1 MGLNEKNMETGKQT
15 GEEIIRK
22 YKKDGI
28 FGKMTKDVKQEEYTG
43 KIKILNRGV
52 NENGIDI
59 VENKEEEDGEE
70 DGVEVQQQSNTIMAT
85 MMADWS
91 DFISKIELDRAADTE
106 KETAEK
112 EKKEEREILNR
123 KEKEKR
129 EELYRKEKEERQE
142 LYRKE
147 KEEREE
153 CRRLWME
160 SAKGYDISMK
170 DVVSDGK
177 ECDVAGEPQG
187 NTVRRKFRKF
197 GLKKMEN
204 MKEGNYTG
212 EIMNLTVPV
221 NERKN
226 GMMTTIEE
234 YEGEEDGAKE
244 EEKVGNEGK
253 NTEVAAA
260 GENEDLDAT
269 GVISA
274 TGAMGATEDESTS
287 TTGEDGAVNED
298 DGLMLE
304 EEKTVEERKNTEAA
318 AEDEEN
324 EDFGATGATEDEITS
339 TAGEDGAVNE
349 DDGLILE
356 EEEIVEKAEATAA
369 KAEAEVD
376 ADENS
381 R

>member
-1 MGLNEKNMETGKQT
+1 MG
-15 GEEIIRK
+15 
-22 YKKDGI
+22 
-28 FGKMTKDVKQEEYTG
+28 
-43 KIKILNRGV
+43 
-52 NENGIDI
+52 
-59 VENKEEEDGEE
+59 
-70 DGVEVQQQSNTIMAT
+70 
-85 MMADWS
+85 
-91 DFISKIELDRAADTE
+91 
-106 KETAEK
+106 
-112 EKKEEREILNR
+112 
-123 KEKEKR
+123 
-129 EELYRKEKEERQE
+129 
-142 LYRKE
+142 
-147 KEEREE
+147 
-153 CRRLWME
+153 
-160 SAKGYDISMK
+160 K
-170 DVVSDGK
+170 DVVPDGK

-269 GVISA
+269 GVIGA
-274 TGAMGATEDESTS
+274 TGAMGATEDESTI

-324 EDFGATGATEDEITS
+324 EDLGATGATEDDSINTTS
-339 TAGEDGAVNE
+339 GDGAVNKE
-349 DDGLILE
+349 DDLFLAGNDG
-356 EEEIVEKAEATAA
+356 VEKAEATAA